1 MANAKLA
8 LGASK
13 LLAGPLGVVGIAFK
27 GYHLGK
33 TTSATELMPDQDIQD
48 INYQQDGTK
57 PADKV
62 RTGIMYS
69 LSCQFGE
76 IKTSLISLLMSGF
89 RSNNTDPDSDS
100 AFVGRSLYQSM
111 RDNEAGPLKVFAQ
124 TADGVDSTDLM
135 DIIHC
140 YEVIANIDG
149 AMINWGADTQRNL
162 SVKFDIYYHTFEEG
176 EATEVDGITEPGG
189 FFYYGDPADY
199 GVPAID
205 WPDVGAPEIVSVIA
219 TDDDEV
225 VITFDKNIEF
235 VTAFA
240 AKDYVLNVNG
250 AAFSNPTAG
259 SILLKVL
266 TLTFAASTILT
277 ADKGWLSISNDT
289 LQTTDVVAIAF
300 PGVLNKHVTNNVPE
314 PT

>member
-27 GYHLGK
+27 GYTLGK
-33 TTSATELMPDQDIQD
+33 TTSATELTPDQDVQD

-62 RTGIMYS
+62 RTGLMYS

-76 IKTSLISLLMSGF
+76 IKTSLIALLMAGF
-89 RSNNTDPDSDS
+89 KSKNTDPDSDS
-100 AFVGRSLYQSM
+100 ALLGRSLYQSM
-111 RDNEAGPLKVFAQ
+111 RDNESGPLKVFAQ
-124 TADGVDSTDLM
+124 TGEGVDSTDEM
-135 DIIHC
+135 DILHF
-140 YEVIANIDG
+140 YEAIANIDG

-162 SVKFDIYYHTFEEG
+162 SVKFDIYFHTFEEG
-176 EATEVDGITEPGG
+176 EAVEVDGITEPGAFG
-189 FFYYGDPADY
+189 YYGDPAEY

-219 TDDDEV
+219 IDADSIEV
-225 VITFDKNIEF
+225 TFDRNIEF

-240 AKDYVLNVNG
+240 ASDFIVNINSLLFK
-250 AAFSNPTAG
+250 APTAG
-259 SILLKVL
+259 AITLKVL
-266 TLTFAASTILT
+266 ALTFAAASFAEGDVLHISLTKDTIQ
-277 ADKGWLSISNDT
+277 N
-289 LQTTDVVAIAF
+289 TDVVPVVF
-300 PGVLNKHVTNNVPE
+300 PGVINKYVTNNVPA